1 METTKL
7 KTVDYEF
14 EGQTYRL
21 VCNMNVL
28 APVQEAYN
36 GDLRRALERRHGIKS
51 TLQFLAAMLTE
62 AARKQNITDGSGLPL
77 QFTAEQLGETLSWNE
92 TMEAGA
98 KIWPLVEAA
107 FWSDEPPEEQTGPQ
121 EEAEKN

>member
-1 METTKL
+1 METTRL

-14 EGQTYRL
+14 EGRKYRL

-62 AARKQNITDGSGLPL
+62 AARKQRITDDDGLPL

-107 FWSDEPPEEQTGPQ
+107 FWKNEPPEEQTGPQ

>member
-14 EGQTYRL
+14 EGRTYRL

-62 AARKQNITDGSGLPL
+62 AARKQQITDDDGLPL
-77 QFTAEQLGETLSWNE
+77 QFTAERLGETLSWNE

-98 KIWPLVEAA
+98 KIWPLVEGA
-107 FWSDEPPEEQTGPQ
+107 FWSAEQPEEQTGPQ

>member
-1 METTKL
+1 M

-14 EGQTYRL
+14 GGRKYRL
-21 VCNMNVL
+21 VCNMNVI

-62 AARKQNITDGSGLPL
+62 AARKQRITDDDGLPL

-107 FWSDEPPEEQTGPQ
+107 FWSAEKPEEQTGQQ

>member
-1 METTKL
+1 MDTTKL

-14 EGQTYRL
+14 EGRKYRL

-62 AARKQNITDGSGLPL
+62 AARKQNITDDSGLPL

-107 FWSDEPPEEQTGPQ
+107 FWKNEPPEEQTGPQ

>member
-1 METTKL
+1 MDTTKL

-14 EGQTYRL
+14 EGRKYRL
-21 VCNMNVL
+21 VCNMNVI

-36 GDLRRALERRHGIKS
+36 GNLRRALERRHGIKS

-62 AARKQNITDGSGLPL
+62 AARKQNITDDSGLPL

-107 FWSDEPPEEQTGPQ
+107 FWENEPPEEQTGPQ

>member
-1 METTKL
+1 MDTTKL

-14 EGQTYRL
+14 EGRKYRL
-21 VCNMNVL
+21 VCNMNVI

-36 GDLRRALERRHGIKS
+36 GNLRRALERRHGIKS

-62 AARKQNITDGSGLPL
+62 AARKQQITDDDGLPL

-107 FWSDEPPEEQTGPQ
+107 FWSDEQQEEQTGPQ

>member
-1 METTKL
+1 MDTTKL

-14 EGQTYRL
+14 EGRKYRL

-28 APVQEAYN
+28 APVQEAYDGN
-36 GDLRRALERRHGIKS
+36 LLRALGRRHGIKS

-62 AARKQNITDGSGLPL
+62 AARKQNITDDSGLQL
-77 QFTAEQLGETLSWNE
+77 QFTAEQLGENLSWHE

-107 FWSDEPPEEQTGPQ
+107 FWNNEQSEEQPEHPKET
-121 EEAEKN
+121 EKN

>member
-1 METTKL
+1 MDTTKL

-14 EGQTYRL
+14 EGRKYRL
-21 VCNMNVL
+21 VCNMNVI

-36 GDLRRALERRHGIKS
+36 GNLRRALERRHGIKS

-62 AARKQNITDGSGLPL
+62 AARKQHITDDSGLPL

>member
-1 METTKL
+1 METTRL

-14 EGQTYRL
+14 EGRTYRL

-28 APVQEAYN
+28 APVQEAYDGN
-36 GDLRRALERRHGIKS
+36 LLRAFTRRHGIKS

-62 AARKQNITDGSGLPL
+62 AARKQNITDDSGLPL

-107 FWSDEPPEEQTGPQ
+107 FWKNEPPEEQTGPQ

>member
-14 EGQTYRL
+14 EGRKYRL

-28 APVQEAYN
+28 APVQEAYDGN
-36 GDLRRALERRHGIKS
+36 LLRALTRRHGIKS

-62 AARKQNITDGSGLPL
+62 AARKQRITDDDGLPL

-107 FWSDEPPEEQTGPQ
+107 FWSAEQTEEQTGPQ

>member
-1 METTKL
+1 METTRL

-14 EGQTYRL
+14 EGRKYRL

-62 AARKQNITDGSGLPL
+62 AARKQRITDDDGLPL

-107 FWSDEPPEEQTGPQ
+107 FWNNEQSEEQPDQ
-121 EEAEKN
+121 PEEAEKN

>member
-1 METTKL
+1 METTRL

-14 EGQTYRL
+14 EGRKYRL

-28 APVQEAYN
+28 APVQEAYDGN
-36 GDLRRALERRHGIKS
+36 LLRALARRHGIKS

-62 AARKQNITDGSGLPL
+62 AARKQRITDDDGLPL

-107 FWSDEPPEEQTGPQ
+107 FWSAEQTEQQTGPQ

>member
-1 METTKL
+1 METTRL

-14 EGQTYRL
+14 KGRKYRL

-62 AARKQNITDGSGLPL
+62 AARKQNITDDSGLPL

-107 FWSDEPPEEQTGPQ
+107 FWNNEQSEEQPDQ
-121 EEAEKN
+121 PEEAEKN

>member
-1 METTKL
+1 MDTTKL

-14 EGQTYRL
+14 EGRKYRL
-21 VCNMNVL
+21 VCNMNVI

-36 GDLRRALERRHGIKS
+36 GNLRRALERRHGIKS

-62 AARKQNITDGSGLPL
+62 AARKQNITDDSGLPL

-107 FWSDEPPEEQTGPQ
+107 FWKNEPQEEQTGPQ

>member
-1 METTKL
+1 MTEAIKRLQQKL
-7 KTVDYEF
+7 GTAPEAV
-14 EGQTYRL
+14 L
-21 VCNMNVL
+21 VTDELNL
-28 APVQEAYN
+28 YYFTGFHYTDGFLLITPEEAVIYT
-36 GDLRRALERRHGIKS
+36 DSRY
-51 TLQFLAAMLTE
+51 TE

-107 FWSDEPPEEQTGPQ
+107 FWSAEQTEEQTGPQ

>member
-1 METTKL
+1 METTRL

-14 EGQTYRL
+14 EGRKYRL
-21 VCNMNVL
+21 VCNMNVI

-36 GDLRRALERRHGIKS
+36 GNLRRALERRHGIKS

-62 AARKQNITDGSGLPL
+62 AARKQNITDDSGLPL

-107 FWSDEPPEEQTGPQ
+107 FWNNEQSEEQTDQP

>member
-1 METTKL
+1 METTRL

-14 EGQTYRL
+14 EGRKYRL

-36 GDLRRALERRHGIKS
+36 GNLRRALERRHGIKS

-62 AARKQNITDGSGLPL
+62 AARKQNITDDSGLPL

-107 FWSDEPPEEQTGPQ
+107 FWKNEPPEEQTGPQ

>member
-7 KTVDYEF
+7 KTIDYEF
-14 EGQTYRL
+14 EGRKYRL

-28 APVQEAYN
+28 APVQEAYDGN
-36 GDLRRALERRHGIKS
+36 LLRALTRRHGIKS

-62 AARKQNITDGSGLPL
+62 AARKQRITDDDGLPL

-107 FWSDEPPEEQTGPQ
+107 FWSAEQTEEQTGPQ